1 MARLLE
7 DLLALN
13 TFAITYGALNTQKH
27 HKDINDFP
35 KRVSKAITL
44 KTFEINTSPSVHSA
58 LNNLLFS
65 RAPYHSVRF
74 FVKPMI
80 DWLGTFENGYFDFVI
95 IDNEH
100 GMASFETTEH
110 LLRAARA
117 SGIMPIVRCFE
128 ADIPRVLDAGASG
141 VKIPMVQSPD
151 QADRIAQRIRYPRPS
166 SQAGLRG
173 TRGSAFSTRAAG
185 YGAFGGPAHT
195 DRSNENIGL
204 IVMIETP
211 EAIDAAA
218 EIASVEG
225 VDAVFIGPND
235 LAHAMGHENRF
246 QEEPVQRAIER
257 AIRAISD
264 SGKCAGTLALDAN
277 SHQRYLD
284 WGARYVATVATSIIM
299 RAFEQAAG
307 ISSEIRY

>member
-1 MARLLE
+1 MPMAVLHPNTLLT
-7 DLLALN
+7 ALN
-13 TFAITYGALNTQKH
+13 AKGKKMP
-27 HKDINDFP
+27 KDKQLPTPHPPGMPLDT
-35 KRVSKAITL
+35 RL
-44 KTFEINTSPSVHSA
+44 RSA
-58 LNNLLFS
+58 L
-65 RAPYHSVRF
+65 HSGIPLHGMFCGLPVPALIEMAAF
-74 FVKPMI
+74 A
-80 DWLGTFENGYFDFVI
+80 NFDFVV

-141 VKIPMVQSPD
+141 VKIPMVQSPE
-151 QADRIAQRIRYPRPS
+151 QAQRIAQRIRYPRPS
-166 SQAGLRG
+166 SQDGLRG

-204 IVMIETP
+204 IAMIETP

-218 EIASVEG
+218 EIASIDG

-235 LAHAMGHENRF
+235 LAHAMGHENRL

-299 RAFEQAAG
+299 KAFEQAAG